1 MDLFVG
7 KKATRTL
14 TLNADHVQTFA
25 DLTEDAGRV
34 PSQLQEIS
42 TFTLRLHP

>member
-7 KKATRTL
+7 KKATRTF
-14 TLNADHVQTFA
+14 TLNADHVQSFA
-25 DLTEDAGRV
+25 DLPVDAGRF

-42 TFTLRLHP
+42 TFTLRLQP